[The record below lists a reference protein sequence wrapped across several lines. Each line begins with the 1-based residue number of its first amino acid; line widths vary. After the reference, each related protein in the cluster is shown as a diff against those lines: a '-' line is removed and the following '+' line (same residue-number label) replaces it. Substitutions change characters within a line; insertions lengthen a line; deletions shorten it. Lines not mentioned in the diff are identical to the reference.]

1 MPIAREGFREI
12 ALATLFCGV
21 PGAAGVYLAVTGHPW
36 YLLFAP
42 LLAVWVFVLA
52 FFRDP
57 RRAIPSEPGVLVSPA
72 DGRVTEATRLER
84 CDGFDGPVLKISIFL
99 SVFNVHVN
107 RMPCGGRIESVTHKP
122 GEFLDARHP
131 ECGVRNESCTA
142 VIAPDDGTPG
152 PVIVR
157 QIAGL
162 IARRIICHAVAG
174 DRVTRGHRY
183 GLIKFGSRTDVIVPA
198 DRGLELAVQV
208 NDPVRGGSDIILR
221 RRGSSGV

>member
-12 ALATLFCGV
+12 ALATVLCGV
-21 PGAAGVYLAVTGHPW
+21 PGAAGVYFSAAGNPW
-36 YLLFAP
+36 YLLLTP

-57 RRAIPSEPGVLVSPA
+57 RRSIPTDAGVLVSPA
-72 DGRVTEATRLER
+72 DGRVTEAARLEQ

-152 PVIVR
+152 PVVVR

-162 IARRIICHAVAG
+162 IARRIICHAKAG
-174 DRVTRGHRY
+174 DHVARGYRY
-183 GLIKFGSRTDVIVPA
+183 GLIKFGSRTDVILPA
-198 DRGLELAVQV
+198 DKGLELAVKV
-208 NDPVRGGSDIILR
+208 GDAVSGGSSIILR
-221 RRGSSGV
+221 RRG

>member
-1 MPIAREGFREI
+1 MLIAREGFREI
-12 ALATLFCGV
+12 ALATVLCGV
-21 PGAAGVYLAVTGHPW
+21 PGAAGVYLGVTGHPG
-36 YLLFAP
+36 YLLLAP

-72 DGRVTEATRLER
+72 DGRVTEAARFEQ
-84 CDGFDGPVLKISIFL
+84 CDGFEGPVLKISIFL

-107 RMPCGGRIESVTHKP
+107 RMPCGGRIESVTHTP

-142 VIAPDDGTPG
+142 VIVPDDGTPG

-174 DRVTRGHRY
+174 DRVARGHRY
-183 GLIKFGSRTDVIVPA
+183 GLIKFGSRTDVILPA
-198 DRGLELAVQV
+198 DKGLELAVKV
-208 NDPVRGGSDIILR
+208 GDKVRGGSSIILR
-221 RRGSSGV
+221 QRS